1 MNFER
6 TVKMRIEFKKVTEK
20 NIEDILKLKVKDNQK
35 TFIES
40 VPECLKEAA
49 EKSCWRPVGIY
60 DEDILIG
67 FAMYCFWKEDQH
79 VWMDRFLIASE
90 FQGKGYGSAVFP
102 QLLKKIESEY
112 QCSEIYLSVFKD
124 NTAAIN
130 LYEKNGFRFN
140 GEKDIK
146 GEDVM
151 VLNLRQPVI
160 L

>member
-1 MNFER
+1 
-6 TVKMRIEFKKVTEK
+6 MRIEFKKVTEK
-20 NIEDILKLKVKDNQK
+20 NIDEILKLDVKKDQK

-40 VPECLKEAA
+40 VAECLKEAA
-49 EKSCWRPVGIY
+49 EKPCWRPVGIY
-60 DEDILIG
+60 DDDVLIG
-67 FAMYCFWKEDQH
+67 FAMYCFWKEDKPNGH
-79 VWMDRFLIASE
+79 VWMDRFLIDAA

-102 QLLKKIESEY
+102 LLLDRIKEEY
-112 QCSEIYLSVFKD
+112 RCNEIYLSVFKD
-124 NTAAIN
+124 NEKAIN

-151 VLNLRQPVI
+151 VLI

>member
-1 MNFER
+1 
-6 TVKMRIEFKKVTEK
+6 MRIEFKKVTEK

-124 NTAAIN
+124 YTHVRRYRNRYKRRVICVHSVIFYSRSSHSDCISSILGMA
-130 LYEKNGFRFN
+130 
-140 GEKDIK
+140 DI
-146 GEDVM
+146 
-151 VLNLRQPVI
+151 
-160 L
+160 

>member
-1 MNFER
+1 
-6 TVKMRIEFKKVTEK
+6 MRIEFEKVTEDNVDK
-20 NIEDILKLKVKDNQK
+20 ILKLDVKEDQK

-40 VPECLKEAA
+40 VSECLREAA

-60 DEDILIG
+60 DDDVLIG
-67 FAMYCFWKEDQH
+67 FAMYCFWKEDKPNGR
-79 VWMDRFLIASE
+79 VWMDRFLIDVS

-102 QLLKKIESEY
+102 LLLNRIKEEY
-112 QCSEIYLSVFKD
+112 KCSEIYLSVFKD
-124 NTAAIN
+124 NERAIN

-151 VLNLRQPVI
+151 VLAL
-160 L
+160 